1 MGKPRIILNISQSQS
16 ITAASGLSTCIASGR
31 MYANGTMKKMSHTAT
46 HVRMIAK
53 AMMSGRMEALA
64 SSSATII
71 GAEAPAALQRRESA
85 TRPPNRRRGRPGR
98 APAWHP
104 PPSMPSLF
112 SEILTII
119 NIVVPTAVGNG
130 LEYLPVLIGM
140 ALVGHSQSPNTKD
153 ELDALSLGRTFFN
166 FV

>member
-1 MGKPRIILNISQSQS
+1 
-16 ITAASGLSTCIASGR
+16 
-31 MYANGTMKKMSHTAT
+31 MKKMSHTAT

-53 AMMSGRMEALA
+53 AMMSGRMKLGVVFGDDHWGGGA
-64 SSSATII
+64 S
-71 GAEAPAALQRRESA
+71 GAAAARVQ
-85 TRPPNRRRGRPGR
+85 R
-98 APAWHP
+98 APRIGVAAVQVARRDVERLARAWHP

-140 ALVGHSQSPNTKD
+140 ALVGHSQSPNTKI
-153 ELDALSLGRTFFN
+153 
-166 FV
+166 